1 MIDLHCHILPNLDD
15 GALSMQ
21 DSVAMAKQ
29 AYDDGIEAVC
39 ATPHIRHDHD
49 VRIPEI
55 ASRVAALQGRLR
67 QEGVDVRILPGGEVA
82 QTCAHTL
89 TDEELR
95 CVSLGGAGGWVL
107 LEPAPGPLG
116 DDLAHV
122 VDGLARR
129 GARTIV
135 AHPERHAGADLEE
148 RLQGLVEQGCLIQW
162 TAQFVLDAKPEDLV
176 LRYARD
182 GLVHLLAS
190 DAHSSLAG
198 RRVEMASAF
207 ARLEEVCPAE
217 WVRWM
222 AERAPRAI
230 VAGEPVKPPRA
241 DTGPPLTPA

>member
-15 GALSMQ
+15 GALSVQ
-21 DSVAMAKQ
+21 DSVAMARQ
-29 AYDDGIEAVC
+29 AQDDGIEAVC

-49 VRIPEI
+49 VHIPEI
-55 ASRVAALQGRLR
+55 ASRVAALQGRLE

-82 QTCAHTL
+82 QSAARTL
-89 TDEELR
+89 TDEELH

-116 DDLAHV
+116 EDLGHV
-122 VDGLARR
+122 VDGLVKR

-135 AHPERHAGADLEE
+135 AHPERHAGADLED

-162 TAQFVLDAKPEDLV
+162 TAQFVLEAKPEDLV

-198 RRVEMASAF
+198 RRVELASAF
-207 ARLEEVCPAE
+207 ERLGEVCSPG

-230 VAGEPVKPPRA
+230 VAGQPVTPP
-241 DTGPPLTPA
+241 